1 MDLYI
6 TIHVQYIS
14 YKEGRD
20 QSSKESSQYAAKQAM
35 KQTSNQANHQAVSF
49 STPSLQSTDM
59 CILLQSPIFAPVFLI
74 SIRDVPPLSLDEPPN
89 CMKIISSFPHY
100 ANTTKQKTNHLTI
113 LPTKKHRISTQKFRT
128 KHGNFRVSFS
138 SQPIGPDKL
147 RLFRI
152 SWRSFTWAF
161 RSLLTQKGWTKNH
174 STAGNMLKVGFVYL
188 KTSISGWEEPPK
200 MDENGGWYIIWYMIS
215 PYEVQIFGKGF
226 VVEAFKHAIGCNW
239 WKCFWCLE
247 R

>member
-1 MDLYI
+1 MGNSKYIYIHTDLYI
-6 TIHVQYIS
+6 TCTYIS

-20 QSSKESSQYAAKQAM
+20 QSSKESSQYASKQAM

-49 STPSLQSTDM
+49 SNPSLQSTDM
-59 CILLQSPIFAPVFLI
+59 FLI
-74 SIRDVPPLSLDEPPN
+74 SIIRDVPPLSLDEPPN
-89 CMKIISSFPHY
+89 CMKIISSFH

-152 SWRSFTWAF
+152 SWRSFTWP
-161 RSLLTQKGWTKNH
+161 LGPCWH
-174 STAGNMLKVGFVYL
+174 GKVGQKITQRLETCWKLDLCIKKRAFQAEKSHL
-188 KTSISGWEEPPK
+188 KWMK
-200 MDENGGWYIIWYMIS
+200 MVDDI
-215 PYEVQIFGKGF
+215 
-226 VVEAFKHAIGCNW
+226 
-239 WKCFWCLE
+239 
-247 R
+247 